1 MRTLV
6 SGTTDP
12 TATTT
17 LSGSAGNGGSDDVV
31 LEGRSIMP
39 RWAPSWA
46 PRAAVVAVVAV
57 GIALRLYN
65 RSNLWLDEALSVNI
79 AELPLSDLL
88 DALRHDGHP
97 PLYYL
102 LLHYW
107 IELFGSG
114 DVAVR
119 LLSAVFGIA
128 ALPLAWV
135 AGGRLAGRPG
145 ARWALVVVALSP
157 YCIRYST
164 ETRMYSMVMFLVLA
178 GYLLLTDAL
187 RRPTVARLAGVAV
200 LSGLLLLTH
209 YWAFWLLGGVG
220 LLLMARW
227 WRNRDERRT
236 TASVIVAVA
245 AGGVLFLPWL
255 GGFLY
260 QAENTGTPWGNPWR
274 PTAIVQA
281 TALDMAGGSNF
292 SEAAL
297 GAFGFV
303 VLCLLAL
310 FVVRSSGHQMVLD
323 MRTAP
328 TVRLELGIVVV
339 TLAIGAVTAYA
350 TNATYQSRYAAVVVP
365 FVLLATAVGI
375 TRMPG
380 MARLLTGIGFAG
392 LCAFGIG
399 WVEYFERTQSAPV
412 GAAVAE
418 HAEPGDVVV
427 YCPDQLG
434 PAYSREMPDGLDQM
448 SYPALT
454 SPERVDWVDYEARNE
469 SADTAQIAEEIRD
482 RAAGNAV
489 FVVWAGGYQ
498 TFGTQCENLLHQLSQ
513 GTGEPAQ
520 PLVSADIGVFYEPA
534 HLFWFPATS

>member
-6 SGTTDP
+6 AGTTD
-12 TATTT
+12 TAAST
-17 LSGSAGNGGSDDVV
+17 APDGGSDGVIV
-31 LEGRSIMP
+31 EGRTIMP
-39 RWAPSWA
+39 RWAPAWL
-46 PRAAVVAVVAV
+46 PRMAVVAVVAV
-57 GIALRLYN
+57 GVLLRLYN

-79 AELPLSDLL
+79 SELPVGDLL

-107 IELFGSG
+107 MEVFGDG

-119 LLSAVFGIA
+119 LLSAVFGVA

-135 AGGRLAGRPG
+135 AGRRLAGRAG
-145 ARWALVVVALSP
+145 GRWALVVVALSP

-164 ETRMYSMVMFLVLA
+164 ETRMYSLVMVLVLV

-187 RRPTVARLAGVAV
+187 RQPTLPRLGGVAV
-200 LSGLLLLTH
+200 VSGLLLLTH
-209 YWAFWLLGGVG
+209 YWSFWLIGGVG
-220 LLLMARW
+220 LLLVVRW
-227 WRNRDERRT
+227 WRHREERRT
-236 TASVIVAVA
+236 TGSVILAVA

-260 QAENTGTPWGNPWR
+260 QMEHTGTPWGAPYR
-274 PTAIVQA
+274 PTALVQA

-310 FVVRSSGHQMVLD
+310 FVVRSTGHQMVLD
-323 MRTAP
+323 LRTAP
-328 TVRLELGIVVV
+328 TVRRELGIVML

-350 TNATYQSRYAAVVVP
+350 TNATFQSRYAAVVVP
-365 FVLLATAVGI
+365 FVLLAAAVGI
-375 TRMPG
+375 TRIPG
-380 MARLLTGIGFAG
+380 AARLLAGIGFAG
-392 LCAFGIG
+392 LCALGIG
-399 WVEYFERTQSAPV
+399 WVEYFQRTQSGSA
-412 GAAVAE
+412 ADAVAA
-418 HAEPGDVVV
+418 HARPGDVVV

-434 PAYSREMPDGLDQM
+434 PAYSREMPDDLVEM
-448 SYPALT
+448 TYPALT
-454 SPERVDWVDYEARNE
+454 SPERVDWVDYQTRNE
-469 SADTAQIAEEIRD
+469 SADAAALADEIRQT
-482 RAAGNAV
+482 AAGQAV

-498 TFGTQCENLLHQLSQ
+498 TYGQQCEAMLHELGQ
-513 GTGEPAQ
+513 GQPAQ
-520 PLVSADIGVFYEPA
+520 PILTADAGAFYEPA
-534 HLFWFPATS
+534 HVFWFPSVGP